1 MEIVFWLGRILFGGF
16 FAINGLNHLLKV
28 NQLAPYAASKKVP
41 APRVAVI
48 ATGLL
53 LLAGGLAVLTGL
65 YVRIGL
71 WLLVLFLVLVTPW
84 MHNFWTVQDP
94 MQRMGEQVNF
104 LKNIGLLGAVLLL
117 LYFWS

>member
-16 FAINGLNHLLKV
+16 FIINGLNHLLKV
-28 NQLAPYAASKKVP
+28 KQLAPYAASKKVP
-41 APRVAVI
+41 VSQVAVI

-84 MHNFWTVQDP
+84 MHNFWAVQDP

-104 LKNIGLLGAVLLL
+104 FKNIGLLGAALLL